1 MSHGGSGRIDG
12 SFTHATTTRNNKH
25 NNNTQQQQQQKNGK
39 KSESD
44 SESDSS
50 CCTYRRQSYAH
61 DFYRGFFA
69 RENEWKL
76 GNNAF
81 KQRKSVLQDLLLP
94 KDGILKDGS
103 RKRLHP
109 ISRMRASVSVSYQE
123 RIPVRHVWS
132 VGQPIYQGGCGG
144 KV

>member
-12 SFTHATTTRNNKH
+12 SFTHATTTHNNKH
-25 NNNTQQQQQQKNGK
+25 TTTTRNNNNNKRTERNQNP
-39 KSESD
+39 KSE
-44 SESDSS
+44 SS